1 MIKALLYKDFNAL
14 KRYARIMLVVAVVCS
29 FIFKEQGSSLIVMIY
44 SASLLLTT
52 MAIDEREHF
61 LRRAISDSGRNKAI
75 VGEKYILLFIL
86 VMAAVVISIILEMV
100 MAVIYKRSIE
110 WGSMIIIIL
119 SGFALTS
126 FSGGTTIPLT
136 LKYGAEKAR
145 LILLLCYMVPAIL
158 MMWLLPSVN
167 ITLST
172 FTLSIVIIIFSL
184 LLYLISFFVSV
195 KILEKKDF

>member
-110 WGSMIIIIL
+110 WGSMIIIML

-136 LKYGAEKAR
+136 LRYGAEKAR
-145 LILLLCYMVPAIL
+145 IILLLCYMVPAIL

-184 LLYLISFFVSV
+184 LLYLLSFFVSV

>member
-110 WGSMIIIIL
+110 WGSMIIIML

-136 LKYGAEKAR
+136 LKYGTEKAR
-145 LILLLCYMVPAIL
+145 IILLLCYMVPAIL

-184 LLYLISFFVSV
+184 LLYLFSFFVSV

>member
-86 VMAAVVISIILEMV
+86 VMAAIVISIILEMV

-110 WGSMIIIIL
+110 WGSMIIIML

-136 LKYGAEKAR
+136 LKYGSEKAR
-145 LILLLCYMVPAIL
+145 IILLLCYMVPAIL

-184 LLYLISFFVSV
+184 LLYLFSFFVSV

>member
-86 VMAAVVISIILEMV
+86 VMAAVVISFILEMV

-110 WGSMIIIIL
+110 WGSMIIIML

-184 LLYLISFFVSV
+184 LLYLLSFFVSV

>member
-14 KRYARIMLVVAVVCS
+14 KRYARIMLVVAGVCS
-29 FIFKEQGSSLIVMIY
+29 FIFKEEGSSLIVMIY

-110 WGSMIIIIL
+110 WGSMIIIML
-119 SGFALTS
+119 SGFTLTS

-145 LILLLCYMVPAIL
+145 IILLLCYMVPAIL

-184 LLYLISFFVSV
+184 LLYLFSFFVSV

>member
-86 VMAAVVISIILEMV
+86 VMAAIVISIILEMV

-110 WGSMIIIIL
+110 WGSMIIIML

-145 LILLLCYMVPAIL
+145 IILLLCYMVPAIL

-184 LLYLISFFVSV
+184 LLYLFSFFVSV

>member
-29 FIFKEQGSSLIVMIY
+29 FIFKEEGSSLIVMIY

-110 WGSMIIIIL
+110 WGSMIIIML

-136 LKYGAEKAR
+136 LRYGAEKAR
-145 LILLLCYMVPAIL
+145 IILLLCYMVPAIL

-184 LLYLISFFVSV
+184 LLYLLSFFVSV

>member
-110 WGSMIIIIL
+110 WGSMIIIML

-136 LKYGAEKAR
+136 IKYGAEKAR
-145 LILLLCYMVPAIL
+145 LILLLYYMVPAIL

-184 LLYLISFFVSV
+184 LLYLFSFFVSV

>member
-110 WGSMIIIIL
+110 WGSMITIML

-145 LILLLCYMVPAIL
+145 IILLLCYMVPAIL

-184 LLYLISFFVSV
+184 LLYLFSFFVSV

>member
-75 VGEKYILLFIL
+75 VGEKYILLFVL

-110 WGSMIIIIL
+110 WGSMIIIML

-145 LILLLCYMVPAIL
+145 IILLLCYMVPAIL

>member
-110 WGSMIIIIL
+110 WGSMIIIML

-136 LKYGAEKAR
+136 LKYGAEKSR
-145 LILLLCYMVPAIL
+145 IILLLCYMVPAIL

-184 LLYLISFFVSV
+184 LLYLFSFFVSV
-195 KILEKKDF
+195 KILKKKDF

>member
-29 FIFKEQGSSLIVMIY
+29 FLFREEGSSLIVMIY
-44 SASLLLTT
+44 SASLMLTT

-86 VMAAVVISIILEMV
+86 VMTAAIISIALEIV
-100 MAVIYKRSIE
+100 LSVVYKRQ
-110 WGSMIIIIL
+110 IL
-119 SGFALTS
+119 WENLSFLILAGIALTS

-145 LILLLCYMVPAIL
+145 IILLLCYMVPAML
-158 MMWLLPSVN
+158 TMWLLPSIN
-167 ITLST
+167 ITLMP
-172 FTLSIVIIIFSL
+172 IIIALILVAFSL
-184 LLYLISFFVSV
+184 IIYLTSFFVSL

>member
-110 WGSMIIIIL
+110 WGGMIIIML

-145 LILLLCYMVPAIL
+145 IILLLCYMVPAIL

-184 LLYLISFFVSV
+184 LLYLFSFFVSV

>member
-110 WGSMIIIIL
+110 WRSMIIIML

-136 LKYGAEKAR
+136 LKYGA
-145 LILLLCYMVPAIL
+145 
-158 MMWLLPSVN
+158 
-167 ITLST
+167 
-172 FTLSIVIIIFSL
+172 
-184 LLYLISFFVSV
+184 
-195 KILEKKDF
+195 

>member
-110 WGSMIIIIL
+110 WGSMIIIML

-136 LKYGAEKAR
+136 LRYGAEKAR
-145 LILLLCYMVPAIL
+145 IILLLCYMVPAIL

-184 LLYLISFFVSV
+184 LLYLLSFFVSV
-195 KILEKKDF
+195 RILEKKDF

>member
-29 FIFKEQGSSLIVMIY
+29 FIFKEEGSSLIVMIY

-110 WGSMIIIIL
+110 WGSMIIIML

-145 LILLLCYMVPAIL
+145 IILLLCYMVPAIL

-184 LLYLISFFVSV
+184 LLYLFSFFVSV

>member
-14 KRYARIMLVVAVVCS
+14 KRYARIMLVVAVICS

-110 WGSMIIIIL
+110 WGSMIIIML

-145 LILLLCYMVPAIL
+145 IILLLCYMVPAIL

-184 LLYLISFFVSV
+184 LLYLFSFFVSV

>member
-29 FIFKEQGSSLIVMIY
+29 FIFKEEGSSLIVMIY

-86 VMAAVVISIILEMV
+86 VMAAVVISFILEMV

-110 WGSMIIIIL
+110 WGSMIIIML

-145 LILLLCYMVPAIL
+145 IILLLCYMVPAIL

-184 LLYLISFFVSV
+184 LLYLFSFFVSV
-195 KILEKKDF
+195 KIFEKKDF

>member
-61 LRRAISDSGRNKAI
+61 LRRAISDCGRNKAI

-86 VMAAVVISIILEMV
+86 VMAAIVISIILEMV

-110 WGSMIIIIL
+110 WGSMIIIML

-145 LILLLCYMVPAIL
+145 IILLLCYMVPAIL

-184 LLYLISFFVSV
+184 LLYLFSFFVSV

>member
-110 WGSMIIIIL
+110 WGSMIIIML

-136 LKYGAEKAR
+136 IKYGAEKAR
-145 LILLLCYMVPAIL
+145 IILLLCYMVPAIL

-184 LLYLISFFVSV
+184 LLYLFSFFVSV

>member
-29 FIFKEQGSSLIVMIY
+29 FIFKEEGSSLIVMIY

-110 WGSMIIIIL
+110 WGSMIIIML

-136 LKYGAEKAR
+136 IKYGAEKAR
-145 LILLLCYMVPAIL
+145 IILLLCYMVPAIL

-184 LLYLISFFVSV
+184 LLYLLSFFVSV

>member
-110 WGSMIIIIL
+110 WGSMINIML

-145 LILLLCYMVPAIL
+145 IILLLCYMVPAIL

-184 LLYLISFFVSV
+184 LLYLFSFFVSV
-195 KILEKKDF
+195 KIFEKKDF

>member
-100 MAVIYKRSIE
+100 MVVIYKRSIE
-110 WGSMIIIIL
+110 WGSMIIIML

-136 LKYGAEKAR
+136 IKYGAEKAR
-145 LILLLCYMVPAIL
+145 IILLLCYMVPAIL

-184 LLYLISFFVSV
+184 LLYLLSFFVSV

>member
-86 VMAAVVISIILEMV
+86 VMGAVVISIILEMV

-110 WGSMIIIIL
+110 WGSMIIIML

-145 LILLLCYMVPAIL
+145 IILLLCYMVPAIL

-184 LLYLISFFVSV
+184 LLYLFSFFVSV

>member
-29 FIFKEQGSSLIVMIY
+29 FIFKEEGSSLIVMIY

-110 WGSMIIIIL
+110 WGSMIIIML

-145 LILLLCYMVPAIL
+145 IILLLCYMVPAIL

-184 LLYLISFFVSV
+184 LLYLFSFFVSV
-195 KILEKKDF
+195 KIFEKKDF

>member
-110 WGSMIIIIL
+110 WGSMIIIML

-145 LILLLCYMVPAIL
+145 IILLLCYMVPAIL

-172 FTLSIVIIIFSL
+172 FTLSIVIIVFSL

>member
-61 LRRAISDSGRNKAI
+61 LRRAISDSGRNKVI

-86 VMAAVVISIILEMV
+86 VVAAVVISIILEMV

-110 WGSMIIIIL
+110 WGSMIIIML

-136 LKYGAEKAR
+136 LRYGAEKAR

-184 LLYLISFFVSV
+184 LLYLFSFFVSV

>member
-110 WGSMIIIIL
+110 WGSMIIIML

-136 LKYGAEKAR
+136 IKYGAEKAR

-184 LLYLISFFVSV
+184 LLYLFSFFVSV

>member
-100 MAVIYKRSIE
+100 MAIIYKRSIE
-110 WGSMIIIIL
+110 WGSMIIIML

-136 LKYGAEKAR
+136 LRYGAEKAR
-145 LILLLCYMVPAIL
+145 IILLLCYMVPAIL

>member
-110 WGSMIIIIL
+110 WGSMIIIML

-145 LILLLCYMVPAIL
+145 IILLLCYMVPAIL

-184 LLYLISFFVSV
+184 LLYLFSFFVSV
-195 KILEKKDF
+195 KIFEKKDF

>member
-14 KRYARIMLVVAVVCS
+14 KRYARIMLVVTVVCS

-110 WGSMIIIIL
+110 WGSMIIIML

-145 LILLLCYMVPAIL
+145 IILLLCYMVPAIL

-184 LLYLISFFVSV
+184 LLYLFSFFVSV
-195 KILEKKDF
+195 KILKKKDF